1 MVPHIFGA
9 IEVNGKT
16 IAVLGNGP
24 DYIFPKENKEIYE
37 KILEAEGLII
47 SEYPEGV
54 EPESEKFRKRNR
66 IVSGLSIGILVVEA
80 KKLSGTSITVR
91 YAKEQGKDVF
101 CIPSS
106 IDNVKGVGTNNLIKR
121 GAILVTEPSEII
133 EKYNG
138 KKIKQLTIEDIEK
151 PNSISLSDLENI
163 KEEYREIYK
172 ELYIPLNV
180 NEINAKTKIDIKE
193 IYNRI
198 FMMEVEGLIE
208 FKENK
213 YRIRGK

>member
-1 MVPHIFGA
+1 MVHHIFGTM
-9 IEVNGKT
+9 EVNGKT

-37 KILEAEGLII
+37 EILETEGLII

-54 EPESEKFRKRNR
+54 EPEPERFRKRNR
-66 IVSGLSIGILVVEA
+66 IVSGLSLGVLVVEA

-91 YAKEQGKDVF
+91 YAREQRKDVF

-106 IDNVKGVGTNNLIKR
+106 IDNIKGVGTNNLIKK
-121 GAILVTEPSEII
+121 GAILVTEPNEII
-133 EKYNG
+133 ERYND
-138 KKIKQLTIEDIEK
+138 KKIKQLTIEDLEK
-151 PNSISLSDLENI
+151 TNSISLSNLEDI
-163 KEEYREIYK
+163 KEEYRQIYK

-180 NEINAKTKIDIKE
+180 NEINAKTKIDIKD
-193 IYNRI
+193 IYSKI

-208 FKENK
+208 LKENK
-213 YRIRGK
+213 YVIKGK

>member
-1 MVPHIFGA
+1 MSKAH
-9 IEVNGKT
+9 
-16 IAVLGNGP
+16 
-24 DYIFPKENKEIYE
+24 
-37 KILEAEGLII
+37 
-47 SEYPEGV
+47 
-54 EPESEKFRKRNR
+54 RQ
-66 IVSGLSIGILVVEA
+66 A